1 MRKIQCV
8 EAAVSLREAAW
19 VPNHVVHFYRF
30 HWHTATG
37 MVKTG
42 CADPRTV
49 FLGRCVEVDG
59 GIAKKRPMPHDH
71 LPVLACGLWKT
82 VSSVW
87 MFFLGSLP

>member
-1 MRKIQCV
+1 M
-8 EAAVSLREAAW
+8 
-19 VPNHVVHFYRF
+19 PGHVAHFYRF

-71 LPVLACGLWKT
+71 LPALACGLWKT
-82 VSSVW
+82 VSSAW
-87 MFFLGSLP
+87 MSFLGGLP